1 MTSPTDQQATALREL
16 LANRTA
22 PEWDARVQKLDQ
34 AMVEGGPP
42 PLTSQQYEMLLAPV
56 IRLRLRRALMHA
68 LEDGAVSSP
77 AAAQILGY
85 VRQDIDGR
93 FLEELLDSR
102 HFPNLGSPDFAFL
115 RDIKRR
121 LREDLVQLKAAAHR
135 A

>member
-1 MTSPTDQQATALREL
+1 MSGPTDQQATALREL
-16 LANRTA
+16 LAARTP
-22 PEWDARVQKLDQ
+22 PEWDARVQRLDQ
-34 AMVEGGPP
+34 ALVQGGPP
-42 PLTSQQYEMLLAPV
+42 DLTSSEYEMLLAPV

-68 LEDGAVSSP
+68 LEDGVVSSP

-85 VRQDIDGR
+85 VRQDTDRR

-102 HFPNLGSPDFAFL
+102 HFNLTSPDFAFL